1 MADDKS
7 QKWRIDLDIKQF
19 VANATTAQASVQK
32 IGDATNLK
40 GLTEGLLRAGTAV
53 GVVGTAVAAF
63 KAGLSFVKE
72 YENVQAIN
80 EQFAMLARNAGLAG
94 DNLKEKVLAA
104 AKGLAD
110 QEDTIIA
117 ASEAMTK
124 LGVNASQLPEIM
136 DLARKRTL
144 VFGGDLISNF
154 DQISSAIAAGNTR
167 ALRNIGIVVDQE
179 KALSAYARTVG
190 QTVDTLS
197 AEQRQRAM
205 LDASLKKARETY
217 KGLNEDTRAVTIGW
231 EKLIVTLK
239 DLGETVMEV
248 FGKKIQPWFKKF
260 VGGAQSMAEAGTKWI
275 KENFGSEADQATGKL
290 ENVYKQLNALRMRV
304 NEAKVAKGEGGFLNF
319 LIYGAGGPDLE
330 IKNLEKKIEK
340 LEKMRDE
347 LMAKSQPK
355 AEAVAAP
362 EAAPTRAAG
371 PSVDYEAIKA
381 QRSKFEADLLAMRQQ
396 RLAAEREQAE
406 ASINSQGQLE
416 IDGERILMA
425 QKLTLWEE
433 YQARVAQIESSKA
446 MSDAQ
451 KEEMLMEQERI
462 YVAQR
467 IQMEQ
472 ELDQVRQQSLDNWV
486 NNSQSATEGVSR
498 AFIAGAAQQKRAL
511 TDWGATGKLVYNSF
525 ANNATQALLA
535 FGSGAMNA
543 QEALRALT
551 FGVIADTAEAKGK
564 EMLLASIWPP
574 NPAGMAGG
582 AGLIALAGFLRSKA
596 GAAAGGGI
604 PGVGGGA
611 GTTPTMP
618 EGDRPEM
625 KETEKK
631 VVSIQVQGSYFE
643 TEQTQRRLVE
653 MIRAESDATDFR
665 FRQIGG

>member
-1 MADDKS
+1 MANDKS

-19 VANATTAQASVQK
+19 MANAATAQASVQK

-40 GLTEGLLRAGTAV
+40 GLTDGLLRAGTAV
-53 GVVGTAVAAF
+53 GVMGAAVAAF

-104 AKGLAD
+104 TKGLAD
-110 QEDTIIA
+110 QEDAIVA

-136 DLARKRTL
+136 EIARKRTM

-154 DQISSAIAAGNTR
+154 DQISTAIAAGNTR

-179 KALSAYARTVG
+179 KALRNYARSVG

-197 AEQRQRAM
+197 QEQRQRAM
-205 LDASLKKARETY
+205 LDAALKQAQKTY
-217 KGLNEDTRAVTIGW
+217 KDLNEDTRAVTVSW
-231 EKLIVTLK
+231 SKLIVTLK
-239 DLGETVMEV
+239 DLGETAMEV
-248 FGKKIQPWFKKF
+248 FGKKLQPWFKKF
-260 VGGAQSMAEAGTKWI
+260 VGGAQAMAEAGTKYLR
-275 KENFGSEADQATGKL
+275 EQFGSDAEQAAGQL
-290 ENVYKQLNALRMRV
+290 ETVYKQLNMLRMRV
-304 NEAKVAKGEGGFLNF
+304 NEAKVAKSEGGFLNF
-319 LIYGAGGPDLE
+319 LIYGAGGPELE
-330 IKNLEKKIEK
+330 MKNLEKKIAA
-340 LEKMRDE
+340 LEAKRDE
-347 LMAKSQPK
+347 LLAKTQPK
-355 AEAVAAP
+355 EEEKKIEA
-362 EAAPTRAAG
+362 EAAPAAAG
-371 PSVDYEAIKA
+371 PGPDLELIKE
-381 QRSKFEADLLAMRQQ
+381 QRSKFEADILAMRQQ
-396 RLAAEREQAE
+396 RLAAEREHAS
-406 ASINSQGQLE
+406 ASINEQGQLE
-416 IDGERILMA
+416 IDGERILLG

-433 YQARVAQIESSKA
+433 HQARLAQLETNKSLT
-446 MSDAQ
+446 DAQ
-451 KEEMLMEQERI
+451 REEMAMEQERI
-462 YVAQR
+462 YLAQR
-467 IQMEQ
+467 IQLEQ
-472 ELDQVRQQSLDNWV
+472 ELDQARQQSLDNWV
-486 NNSQSATEGVSR
+486 NNSESATEGVSR

-525 ANNATQALLA
+525 SNNATQALLA

-631 VVSIQVQGSYFE
+631 AVTIQVQGSYFE